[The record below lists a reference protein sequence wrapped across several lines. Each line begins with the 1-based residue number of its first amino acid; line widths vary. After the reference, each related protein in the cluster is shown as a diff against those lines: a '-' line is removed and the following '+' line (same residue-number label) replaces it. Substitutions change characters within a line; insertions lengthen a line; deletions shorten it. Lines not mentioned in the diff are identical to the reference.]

1 MRFLLSAVL
10 CLVAA
15 ITGRPAGAES
25 HHETRFPIEIRQ
37 QLDGFF
43 SLLLNDYFDSALAVV
58 DSFPISDAVGPMA
71 ELCRATLFQA
81 QMAATESDSL
91 RPVFI
96 DAVDRLKAAAERFLA
111 ERGDSALAWYYLGQA
126 AALRA
131 VVDGRA
137 GHRWSALRQGL
148 SAGKLYSRAYRLDR
162 SFHDLAMGLG
172 SYRYWK
178 SVRTRLLNWTPFF
191 EDERED
197 GLRLLSL
204 AIDSS
209 EISADAARAA
219 LLYALINERRY
230 DEAVSLA
237 DSMHRKYPDG
247 MTFLWGL
254 GEAYFKMGD
263 FPKAAEMYATILGR
277 QMEHPGNYY
286 NAVEAA
292 YFLSECCRRSDGPD
306 GRHCRHLESFRE
318 EIGRWPLPEET
329 RRRQAKKLAA
339 ITGGGK

>member
-1 MRFLLSAVL
+1 MRFLLPVVL

-15 ITGRPAGAES
+15 VTARPAGAEPRRN
-25 HHETRFPIEIRQ
+25 TRFPTEIRQ
-37 QLDGFF
+37 RLDGFF
-43 SLLLNDYFDSALAVV
+43 SLLFNDRFDAALAAV
-58 DSFPISDAVGPMA
+58 DSFSASDTVGPMA
-71 ELCRATLFQA
+71 ELCRVTLYQA

-91 RPVFI
+91 RPAFI
-96 DAVDRLKAAAERFLA
+96 AAIDRLKTAAEQFLA
-111 ERGDSALAWYYLGQA
+111 EQDDSALAWYYLGQA

-148 SAGKLYSRAYRLDR
+148 SAGKLYSRAYQLDP

-191 EDERED
+191 KDERED

-230 DEAVSLA
+230 DEAISLA

-247 MTFLWGL
+247 MTFLWAL
-254 GEAYFKMGD
+254 GETYFKMGN
-263 FPKAAEMYATILGR
+263 FPKAAEMYATILDC
-277 QMEHPGNYY
+277 QAEHPGNYY

-306 GRHCRHLESFRE
+306 GPHCRRLESVRE
-318 EIGRWPLPEET
+318 EVGRWLLPEET
-329 RRRQAKKLAA
+329 RLRQAKKLAA